1 MTLSLLA
8 QEAAAAG
15 PEGAVR
21 WVWLTVALPFL
32 GFLVNGALALRR
44 PQARSVVSMVGAGVL
59 LGGFAVAVLVYAQLQ
74 AHPPEA
80 PILVELWRWIP
91 SGALDIRFALQIDQL
106 STVMLLVV
114 TGVGSLIHLF
124 SIGYMGADPGYA
136 RYFAYLNLFVMFMLV
151 LVLGSSLPVLFV
163 GWEGVGLCSYL
174 LIGFWYGDKANAD
187 AGKKAFLMNRI
198 GDTGVLIAMFL
209 LWYTTRS
216 LDFTTIAARAPTH
229 LVAGGGL
236 VTAITLFLFLGCAG
250 KSAQIPLYTWLPDA
264 MAGPTP
270 VSALIHA
277 ATMVTAGVYLVA
289 RTGVL
294 FAMAPF
300 SSAVV
305 AGVGALTALFAASI
319 GLRQYDI
326 KKVLAYSTISQLG
339 FMFLA
344 VGTGAYVAGI
354 FHLVTHAFFKA
365 LLFLG
370 AGSVIHAMH
379 HAYHATHS
387 HADAQDMRNMG
398 GLRRYLPWTFWLMLL
413 ATFAIA
419 GVPGFSGFFSKDE
432 ILAAAFGRGQTH
444 PVWLVFWGMAMLA
457 AFMTAFYM
465 MRLMAMTFLG
475 ENRTGTAEQEYL
487 HDAPPVMTV
496 PLVILGLLSV
506 VGGLLNLPAFAG
518 GHHAL
523 ETWLEPVMAAAQ
535 AVMPVEMPHGT
546 TEWLLIAAAVTVA
559 VVGLLL
565 GWRSTLARPI
575 PTAAAARPET
585 GFARVLFRKYYVD
598 EIYDALIVRP
608 LVGISRW
615 VLWKGVDQGL
625 IDGVGAN
632 GSASLARGLGWIGS
646 RLQSGQ
652 LGFYLVIFLVG
663 AVWLLR
669 AVAR

>member
-1 MTLSLLA
+1 
-8 QEAAAAG
+8 
-15 PEGAVR
+15 
-21 WVWLTVALPFL
+21 
-32 GFLVNGALALRR
+32 
-44 PQARSVVSMVGAGVL
+44 
-59 LGGFAVAVLVYAQLQ
+59 
-74 AHPPEA
+74 
-80 PILVELWRWIP
+80 
-91 SGALDIRFALQIDQL
+91 
-106 STVMLLVV
+106 
-114 TGVGSLIHLF
+114 
-124 SIGYMGADPGYA
+124 
-136 RYFAYLNLFVMFMLV
+136 
-151 LVLGSSLPVLFV
+151 
-163 GWEGVGLCSYL
+163 
-174 LIGFWYGDKANAD
+174 
-187 AGKKAFLMNRI
+187 
-198 GDTGVLIAMFL
+198 
-209 LWYTTRS
+209 
-216 LDFTTIAARAPTH
+216 
-229 LVAGGGL
+229 
-236 VTAITLFLFLGCAG
+236 
-250 KSAQIPLYTWLPDA
+250 
-264 MAGPTP
+264 
-270 VSALIHA
+270 
-277 ATMVTAGVYLVA
+277 
-289 RTGVL
+289 
-294 FAMAPF
+294 MAPF

-379 HAYHATHS
+379 HAYHATHA

-398 GLRRYLPWTFWLMLL
+398 GLRRYLPWTFWLMLI

-444 PVWLVFWGMAMLA
+444 PIWLVFWGMAMLA

-465 MRLMAMTFLG
+465 MRLIAMTFLG
-475 ENRTGTAEQEYL
+475 ENRTGAAEQEYL
-487 HDAPPVMTV
+487 HDAPPVMTG
-496 PLVILGLLSV
+496 PLVILGILSV

-535 AVMPVEMPHGT
+535 AVMPVEMPHGA

-559 VVGLLL
+559 LIGLLL
-565 GWRSTLARPI
+565 GWRTTLARPI
-575 PTAAAARPET
+575 PTAAAAPPET

-608 LVGISRW
+608 LVAISRL

-652 LGFYLVIFLVG
+652 LGFYMVVFLVG

-669 AVAR
+669 AVVR